1 MDSRRNTIIH
11 DMEVIQK
18 TEYIRAW
25 QQQSQVISFSVAQN
39 GLCLEEQE
47 EIKESSEPKV
57 RRSVSV
63 SYSGVHTN
71 SFSCTM
77 ESDVVNDQENT
88 QTVKGMQDIDEQR
101 AENEENED
109 KEKKGESDKEE
120 QGEENEDDEEEEE
133 EEESEEEEVAPLPRP
148 IIIKKRRD
156 TAYKFGSSQLDPT
169 LFQNWRRE

>member
-39 GLCLEEQE
+39 GLCMEEQE
-47 EIKESSEPKV
+47 EIKESNEPKV

-71 SFSCTM
+71 SFSYTM
-77 ESDVVNDQENT
+77 ESDMVNDQENS

-101 AENEENED
+101 AENDENED
-109 KEKKGESDKEE
+109 KEKKGESEKEE
-120 QGEENEDDEEEEE
+120 EEEENEEEE
-133 EEESEEEEVAPLPRP
+133 EEESEEEVAPLPRP